1 MIYDTKEKKFID
13 IYGENLDIRRLIKN
27 RVFFVKNDNTN
38 LVVKITHMKPNE
50 NWSYEIDVNIKVSG
64 TISNWWGSERNVNSR
79 YGFHSTVS
87 RNRDIRSAING
98 DIKNFLKLF
107 GVPGYNV
114 GIKKVNVCDKV

>member
-27 RVFFVKNDNTN
+27 RVFFVKKDNTD
-38 LVVKITHMKPNE
+38 LVVKITHIKKD
-50 NWSYEIDVNIKVSG
+50 YEWDYGVDVNVKVSG
-64 TISNWWGSERNVNSR
+64 IIKNWWGVERNVNSR
-79 YGFHSTVS
+79 YSFHSTVS
-87 RNRDIRSAING
+87 RNKDIRSAVNG

-114 GIKKVNVCDKV
+114 VIKKINVCDKV